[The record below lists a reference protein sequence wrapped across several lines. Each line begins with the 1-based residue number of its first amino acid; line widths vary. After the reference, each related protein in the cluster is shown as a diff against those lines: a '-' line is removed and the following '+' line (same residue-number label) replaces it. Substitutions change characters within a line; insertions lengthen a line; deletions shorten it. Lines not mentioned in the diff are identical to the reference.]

1 MSLLCGSLNH
11 AMQNQVEIPYT
22 IYIEGTPNPAS
33 MKFVAN
39 KVLIAEKGASAEYK
53 NISETLTAPIA
64 KQLFQF
70 PFVKTVFITANYIT
84 ITKTDS
90 VNWDDITVELRVF
103 LTEYLN
109 AGNLIVTALPKQ
121 EVAVDN
127 TFTEKTVVSTQH
139 VAAKDEVEAKIIEVL
154 DQYIRPAVEQD
165 GGLITF
171 KELKDGVVTV
181 QMRGACSGCPSSTMT
196 LKAGIEA
203 LLKRLLPDAVKEVVS
218 EAV

>member
-1 MSLLCGSLNH
+1 MET
-11 AMQNQVEIPYT
+11 VIPYT

-33 MKFVAN
+33 MKFVTN
-39 KVLIAEKGASAEYK
+39 KVLISEKGASAEYK

-70 PFVKTVFITANYIT
+70 PFVKTVFITSNYIT
-84 ITKTDS
+84 ITKTDA
-90 VNWDDITVELRVF
+90 VDWNDITVELRVF

-121 EVAVDN
+121 EVAIDN
-127 TFTEKTVVSTQH
+127 TFTEKTVISTQH

-218 EAV
+218 EAM

>member
-1 MSLLCGSLNH
+1 MENT
-11 AMQNQVEIPYT
+11 VEIPYT
-22 IYIEGTPNPAS
+22 IYIEATPNPAS

-39 KVLIAEKGASAEYK
+39 KVLIKEKGASAEYK
-53 NISETLTAPIA
+53 SLAETQTAPIA

-70 PFVKTVFITANYIT
+70 PFVKTVFISANYIT
-84 ITKTDS
+84 ITKIDT
-90 VNWDDITVELRVF
+90 VEWDDISVELRVF
-103 LTEYLN
+103 LSEYLN
-109 AGNLIVTALPKQ
+109 KGNLIVTALPKQ
-121 EVAVDN
+121 EVAIDN
-127 TFTEKTVVSTQH
+127 TFSETKIVSTQH
-139 VAAKDEVEAKIIEVL
+139 NAPQNEVEAKIVEIL
-154 DQYIRPAVEQD
+154 DQYIRPAVEND

-171 KELKDGVVTV
+171 KDLKDGVVTV